1 MELAGMEIARLLH
14 LLGVVI
20 WVGGMFFAYMTL
32 RPAAAALLE
41 PAQRLPLWQATL
53 SRFFTWVWIAVALII
68 VSSVWMLS
76 LLGGL
81 KAVGTYVHL
90 MMGIGLAMML
100 IFAHVFFAPFK
111 RLTRA
116 VRAKDWPAG
125 AAALGQVRKLVGFN
139 LVLGLVTVAVATL
152 GRIALHL

>member
-1 MELAGMEIARLLH
+1 MEIARFLH

-41 PAQRLPLWQATL
+41 PPQRLPLWQATL
-53 SRFFTWVWIAVALII
+53 SKFFTWVWVAVVLII
-68 VSSVWMLS
+68 VSSIWMLTV
-76 LLGGL
+76 LGGM
-81 KAVGTYVHL
+81 KSVGTYVHL
-90 MMGIGLAMML
+90 MLGIGLAMML

-116 VRAKDWPAG
+116 VQAKDWPAG
-125 AAALGQVRKLVGFN
+125 GTALGQIRKLVGFN
-139 LVLGLVTVAVATL
+139 LVLGLVTVAVAIL
-152 GRIALHL
+152 GRLHF